1 MRVKEFEDLCIKYT
15 CDLEFGKY
23 NEADYIRI
31 KKEAEEITDKFLRNN
46 WCSSNE
52 FVAVVNS
59 AIIATSKTLDYF
71 SNGKNPEKYTDV
83 LVDMAILFKPLN

>member
-1 MRVKEFEDLCIKYT
+1 MDIKEFKDLCINYT

-23 NEADYIRI
+23 NEDDYITI

-52 FVAVVNS
+52 FVTVVAS

-71 SNGKNPEKYTDV
+71 VNTKNQEKYSDV
-83 LVDMAILFKPLN
+83 LVDMATLFKPLN

>member
-1 MRVKEFEDLCIKYT
+1 MKIEEYKDLCINYI

-23 NEADYIRI
+23 NEADYITI
-31 KKEAEEITDKFLRNN
+31 KKEAEEITDKFLKNN

-71 SNGKNPEKYTDV
+71 VSTKNQDKYTDV

>member
-1 MRVKEFEDLCIKYT
+1 MKVKEFEELCINYT

-23 NEADYIRI
+23 DEADYIRI
-31 KKEAEEITDKFLRNN
+31 KKEAEEITDKFLKNN

-52 FVAVVNS
+52 FVAVVAS

-71 SNGKNPEKYTDV
+71 VRTKNQEKYTDV
-83 LVDMAILFKPLN
+83 LVDMAILFKPFN

>member
-1 MRVKEFEDLCIKYT
+1 MKIEEYKGLCINYT

-23 NEADYIRI
+23 NEADYITI

-71 SNGKNPEKYTDV
+71 VRTKNQEKYTDV

>member
-1 MRVKEFEDLCIKYT
+1 MKIEEYKDLCINYV

-23 NEADYIRI
+23 NEADFITI
-31 KKEAEEITDKFLRNN
+31 KKEAEEITDNFLRNN

-71 SNGKNPEKYTDV
+71 VSTKNQDKYTDV